1 MKFKHKDF
9 IMNNLLYDKT
19 IHLMTLNILCNF
31 YKINIDFIKK
41 QIVFSMYYGEDTKLC
56 LNDKY
61 QFIEHNQNIIN
72 MQYKVTDLDK
82 PLYAMSH
89 YKLAELV
96 DISKQLQLPYDG
108 LKKQKLYD
116 SIYSTLVNLNIYKI
130 D

>member
-1 MKFKHKDF
+1 
-9 IMNNLLYDKT
+9 
-19 IHLMTLNILCNF
+19 
-31 YKINIDFIKK
+31 
-41 QIVFSMYYGEDTKLC
+41 
-56 LNDKY
+56 
-61 QFIEHNQNIIN
+61 